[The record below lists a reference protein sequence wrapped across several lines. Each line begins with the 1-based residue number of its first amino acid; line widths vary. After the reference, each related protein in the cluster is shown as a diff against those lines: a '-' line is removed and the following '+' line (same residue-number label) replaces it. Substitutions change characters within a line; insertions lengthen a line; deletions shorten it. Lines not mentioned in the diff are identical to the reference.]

1 MESLSGWGYPAAA
14 RAPDNAPMLTTNLL
28 LRHGLAVHRDSLV
41 VTDDGAGPARSATFA
56 EVGARAARLAGA
68 LRRLGVRPGD
78 RVATLAWNHQA
89 HFEAYLAVPG
99 MGAVLHTLN
108 LRLFPDQLGWIV
120 NHAEDKVLLVD
131 ASLAPI
137 LGKLGDLP
145 SVERV
150 IVIDDEYEGLLASEE
165 PAFDWPEVD
174 EGAAATMC
182 YTSGTTGNPKGVVY
196 SHRST
201 VLHALA
207 QCGAD
212 AFAISQRDRILL
224 VVPMFHANAWGLP
237 YAGWMAG
244 SRFVLPGPALRP
256 DHLAALIRHHRVTF
270 AEGVPTIWNDML
282 AHTEAYG
289 VDFSSLRMILSGGSA
304 VPRSLIAAY
313 RDRFGVPLVQAWGM
327 TETGPLAAIAF
338 PPVDVEAGGEA
349 ELDYRARSG
358 RIIAGVEVRAVD
370 ESGAEVPRDGV
381 AVGELEAR
389 GPWVTGAYYREPAPE
404 RFHDGWLRTGDVGSI
419 DERGFIQLTDRMK
432 DVIKSGGEWI
442 SSVELETRLMA
453 HPGVFEAAVIAVPD
467 DRWFERPLACVVRRP
482 GAAAGPEVGPAGL
495 SAFLAGQVAKWWL
508 PERWAF
514 VEEIPKTSVGKFDKK
529 ELRARH
535 AAGLLPVVEAAP

>member
-1 MESLSGWGYPAAA
+1 MQATP
-14 RAPDNAPMLTTNLL
+14 LTTNLL
-28 LRHGLAVHRDSLV
+28 LRHGLTVHGGSQV
-41 VTDDGAGPARSATFA
+41 VTDDGGRAARRTTFA
-56 EVGARAARLAGA
+56 EIGDRAARLAGA
-68 LRRLGVRPGD
+68 LHRLGVRPGD
-78 RVATLAWNHQA
+78 RVATLAWNHQP

-108 LRLFPDQLGWIV
+108 LRLFPDQLGWIIG
-120 NHAEDKVLLVD
+120 HAEDKVLLVD
-131 ASLAPI
+131 ASLKP
-137 LGKLGDLP
+137 LLDKLDGDLA
-145 SVERV
+145 SVERI
-150 IVIDDEYEGLLASEE
+150 IVIDDEYESLLAAEDPSYG
-165 PAFDWPEVD
+165 WPDLD
-174 EGAAATMC
+174 EGSAATMC

-196 SHRST
+196 SHRSL

-244 SRFVLPGPALRP
+244 AGFVLPGPNLRP
-256 DHLAALIRHHRVTF
+256 DHLAALIRHHRITF

-282 AHTEAYG
+282 AHTEDYG
-289 VDFSSLRMILSGGSA
+289 ADFSSLRMILSGGSA

-338 PPVDVEAGGEA
+338 PPPDVSGDA
-349 ELDYRARSG
+349 ELDYRARTG

-370 ESGAEVPRDGV
+370 DGGAEVPRDGV

-389 GPWVTGAYYREPAPE
+389 GPWVTGAYHRDRSPD

-442 SSVELETRLMA
+442 SSVDLETRLMA
-453 HPGVFEAAVIAVPD
+453 HPDVHEAAVIAVPD
-467 DRWFERPLACVVRRP
+467 RRWQERPLACIVRRP
-482 GAAAGPEVGPAGL
+482 GSDVTPAAL
-495 SAFLAGQVAKWWL
+495 IAFLGDQVARWWL
-508 PERWAF
+508 PDRWAF

-535 AAGLLPVVEAAP
+535 AARLLAVISTAPGSEA

>member
-1 MESLSGWGYPAAA
+1 VQGTMQATP
-14 RAPDNAPMLTTNLL
+14 LTTSLL
-28 LRHGLAVHRDSLV
+28 LRHGLAVHGRSRV
-41 VTDDGAGPARSATFA
+41 VTDDGSGTVRAATFT
-56 EVGARAARLAGA
+56 EIGERAARLAGA

-78 RVATLAWNHQA
+78 RVATLAWNHQP

-108 LRLFPDQLGWIV
+108 LRLFPDQLGWIID
-120 NHAEDKVLLVD
+120 HAEDKVLLVD
-131 ASLAPI
+131 ASLTPLLA
-137 LGKLGDLP
+137 KLDGGP
-145 SVERV
+145 AGVERIV
-150 IVIDDEYEGLLASEE
+150 VIDDEYDGLLAAEE
-165 PAFDWPEVD
+165 PAYDWPELD
-174 EGAAATMC
+174 ESAAATMC

-196 SHRST
+196 SHRSV

-212 AFAISQRDRILL
+212 AFAVSQRDRILL

-244 SRFVLPGPALRP
+244 AGFVLPGSNLRA
-256 DHLAALIRHHRVTF
+256 DHLAALIRHHRITF

-282 AHTEAYG
+282 AQADAGTGG
-289 VDFSSLRMILSGGSA
+289 VDLSSLRMILSGGSA

-338 PPVDVEAGGEA
+338 PPPGADGEE
-349 ELDYRARSG
+349 ELGYRARTG
-358 RIIAGVEVRAVD
+358 RIVAGVEVRAVD
-370 ESGAEVPRDGV
+370 GDGVEVARDGV

-389 GPWVTGAYYREPAPE
+389 GPWVTGAYHRDPAPD

-453 HPGVFEAAVIAVPD
+453 HHAVHEAAVIAVPHP
-467 DRWFERPLACVVRRP
+467 RWQERPLACIVPRP
-482 GAAAGPEVGPAGL
+482 GTGVDPAEL
-495 SAFLAGQVAKWWL
+495 VEFLGRQVARWWL
-508 PERWAF
+508 PEHWAF
-514 VEEIPKTSVGKFDKK
+514 LDEIPKTSVGKFDKK

-535 AAGLLPVVEAAP
+535 AAGLLAVTTAAMENGG

>member
-1 MESLSGWGYPAAA
+1 VESP
-14 RAPDNAPMLTTNLL
+14 
-28 LRHGLAVHRDSLV
+28 LR
-41 VTDDGAGPARSATFA
+41 
-56 EVGARAARLAGA
+56 VG
-68 LRRLGVRPGD
+68 
-78 RVATLAWNHQA
+78 
-89 HFEAYLAVPG
+89 VPG
-99 MGAVLHTLN
+99 RRRRARQSAGAVLHTLN
-108 LRLFPDQLGWIV
+108 LRLFPDQLAWIV

-131 ASLAPI
+131 ASLAP
-137 LGKLGDLP
+137 LLAKLGDLP
-145 SVERV
+145 ALERV
-150 IVIDDEYEGLLASEE
+150 IVVDDEYEGLLAAEE
-165 PAFDWPEVD
+165 PVFDWPDLD

-182 YTSGTTGNPKGVVY
+182 YTSGTTGNPKGVAY
-196 SHRST
+196 SHRSV

-212 AFAISQRDRILL
+212 AFGISQRDRILL

-244 SRFVLPGPALRP
+244 SRFVLPGPTLRP
-256 DHLAALIRHHRVTF
+256 DHLAALIRDHRVTF

-282 AHTEAYG
+282 VHTEAYG

-338 PPVDVEAGGEA
+338 PPVEVEAGGEA
-349 ELDYRARSG
+349 ELDHRARTG
-358 RIIAGVEVRAVD
+358 RIIPGVEVRAVD

-389 GPWVTGAYYREPAPE
+389 GPWVTRSYYREPAPE

-419 DERGFIQLTDRMK
+419 DPRGFIQLTDRMK

-453 HPGVFEAAVIAVPD
+453 HPDVFEAAVIAVPD
-467 DRWFERPLACVVRRP
+467 ERWQERPLACVVRRP
-482 GAAAGPEVGPAGL
+482 GTGADVAPAAL
-495 SAFLAGQVAKWWL
+495 TAFLADQVARWWL

-514 VEEIPKTSVGKFDKK
+514 VDEIPKTSVGKFDKK

-535 AAGLLPVVEAAP
+535 AAGLLAVVTTSSPGP